1 MRTNLIPNIIGS
13 PSNQNDTFTYKNRT
27 TRLKDQATL
36 NFNKQKT
43 ILKLGLNICDFEWLI
58 MIAYKKKK

>member
-43 ILKLGLNICDFEWLI
+43 ILKLGLNICDFE
-58 MIAYKKKK
+58 